1 MGDIAKDFVN
11 FKESRHGNDSV
22 HFICGNLDTHCCKY
36 VLNNFGAINILV
48 QFCVPGCTD
57 SIQLID
63 TGKGCSIRISV
74 GHGLDKWLSV

>member
-1 MGDIAKDFVN
+1 MRWKPKTWIDRELMGDIAKDFVN

-48 QFCVPGCTD
+48 
-57 SIQLID
+57 
-63 TGKGCSIRISV
+63 
-74 GHGLDKWLSV
+74 